1 MKYVHDK
8 FLSQFLRIL
17 LHFILVS
24 LNDNSQ
30 RAVQESSHDNSQRA
44 VQETS
49 HDNLAG
55 GIKHR
60 LQVIRFAI

>member
-1 MKYVHDK
+1 
-8 FLSQFLRIL
+8 

-24 LNDNSQ
+24 FNCNS
-30 RAVQESSHDNSQRA
+30 ERA

-49 HDNLAG
+49 HDNLSCLAG
-55 GIKHR
+55 GIKYR